1 MRAHSLAGHVG
12 GWVTFTVNGIDVSGC
27 THIALRVTDTAT
39 CHLSGYARPGTYV
52 VSAYYSGNG
61 KYAARLMRADE
72 HVAPPWHKVWILSST
87 GSVQSR
93 GGTSA
98 APVTTKVAGAHVSS
112 PVAVAATPNDGGYWV
127 LEANGTVNV
136 VGNARRERP
145 RGHRSKGPFVAVA
158 SSVDGRGYFLLS
170 RRGAIDSF
178 GDAPVLHGAKLR
190 SPAVGF
196 AITADGR
203 GALILCRDGAIAA
216 LGDAKALGDPAARHA
231 RGPFVGIVEDPSG
244 RGYLVLAARGVVL
257 AFGNAHRLGNAPAAA
272 APYRAIASTGDG
284 HGYFLLARQALFGFG
299 DARGLFG
306 RSGSLHVSGGDV
318 AIAGT

>member
-12 GWVTFTVNGIDVSGC
+12 GWVTFTVNGVDVPGC
-27 THIALRVTDTAT
+27 THIALRRTDTAI

-52 VSAYYSGNG
+52 VSAYYSGSG
-61 KYAARLMRADE
+61 KYVARVMRADE

-87 GSVQSR
+87 GSVQAR

-98 APVTTKVAGAHVSS
+98 APSTTEVTGARASS
-112 PVAVAATPNDGGYWV
+112 PVAVAATPNDAGYWV
-127 LEANGTVNV
+127 LEGSGRVEA
-136 VGNARRERP
+136 VGNARREGP
-145 RGHRSKGPFVAVA
+145 RGRPSKGPFVAIA

-190 SPAVGF
+190 SAAVGF
-196 AITADGR
+196 AITPDGR
-203 GALILCRDGAIAA
+203 GALILCRDGAIVAF
-216 LGDAKALGDPAARHA
+216 GDAKVLGEPAARHA

-244 RGYLVLAARGVVL
+244 RGYLVLTARGVVL
-257 AFGNAHRLGNAPAAA
+257 SFGNAHRLGNGPAGA

-284 HGYFLLARQALFGFG
+284 HGYFLLARDDLFGFG
-299 DARGLFG
+299 DARGLLG
-306 RSGSLHVSGGDV
+306 RSGAFHVAGSDV